1 MPSYIA
7 SKFEKPM
14 KPARSISDDAI
25 AAMLTREHAL
35 FLQRNPNSQALAARS
50 ARHWLRRVPMFWME
64 DWRTPFPLFIE
75 RAAGVEL
82 ADADG
87 NVYLDFCLGDTGAMF
102 GHGPQPLLDTLC
114 RQGAQGLTTMLPSP
128 DAAIV
133 GALLADRFGLPVWQV
148 TATASDANRSV
159 LRWARAVTG
168 RDSIL
173 VFNGNYHGAVDDTFV
188 RLDDGKPRSDPGL
201 IGEPRDLTQFTSVI
215 EFNDVPAL
223 EQALAARDIACV
235 LAEPVMTNC
244 GMVLPDPDFHRAL
257 REITRRT
264 QTLLVIDETH
274 CMSSGPGGYSRAH
287 GLEPDA
293 IVLGK
298 PIAGG
303 VPAAAYGVAEH
314 FADRIDTYLAARPS
328 GHSGIGTTLSG
339 SAIQLALMRTMLET
353 YFTAETFEPL
363 MLLAER
369 LETGLADLFRT
380 RAIPWHVVRVGARV
394 EFMCAPLPPRNGGE
408 AMKII
413 GRPIDRAVHHYLLN
427 RGLVITP
434 FHNMMLIC
442 PATNRSHVDALIAGI
457 DACLAELI
465 AAGP

>member
-1 MPSYIA
+1 MT
-7 SKFEKPM
+7 
-14 KPARSISDDAI
+14 PAQSISEDAI
-25 AAMLTREHAL
+25 AAMLAREHAL
-35 FLQRNPNSQALAARS
+35 FLERNPNSQALAARS

-75 RAAGVEL
+75 RASGVEL
-82 ADADG
+82 TDADG
-87 NVYLDFCLGDTGAMF
+87 NLYLDFCLGDTGAMF
-102 GHGPQPLLDTLC
+102 GHSPEAVFDTLC
-114 RQGAQGLTTMLPSP
+114 REGAQGLTTMLPSP

-133 GALLADRFGLPVWQV
+133 GALLADRFGLPFWQV

-168 RDSIL
+168 RACIL
-173 VFNGNYHGAVDDTFV
+173 VFNGSYHGAVDETFV
-188 RLDDGKPRSDPGL
+188 QLHDGKPRSDPGL
-201 IGEPRDLTQFTSVI
+201 IGEPRDLTQFTKVI

-223 EQALAARDIACV
+223 QQALAAREVACV

-244 GMVLPDPDFHRAL
+244 GMVLPEPDFHQAL
-257 REITRRT
+257 REITRST
-264 QTLLVIDETH
+264 ETLLVIDETH
-274 CMSSGPGGYSRAH
+274 CMSSGPGGYCLAH
-287 GLEPDA
+287 GLKPDA

-303 VPAAAYGVAEH
+303 VPAAAYGIAEQ
-314 FADRIDTYLAARPS
+314 FAHRIDSYLAARPS

-363 MLLAER
+363 LVLAER
-369 LETGLADLFRT
+369 LETGLADVFRT
-380 RAIPWHVVRVGARV
+380 RGVEWHVVRVGARV
-394 EFMCAPLPPRNGGE
+394 EFICAPLLPRNGGE
-408 AMKII
+408 AIKVI
-413 GRPIDRAVHHYLLN
+413 GRPIDRAIHHYLLN

-442 PATNRSHVDALIAGI
+442 PATKRSHVDALIAGI
-457 DACLAELI
+457 DAGLGELI
-465 AAGP
+465 AAGA

>member
-1 MPSYIA
+1 
-7 SKFEKPM
+7 
-14 KPARSISDDAI
+14 
-25 AAMLTREHAL
+25 
-35 FLQRNPNSQALAARS
+35 
-50 ARHWLRRVPMFWME
+50 
-64 DWRTPFPLFIE
+64 
-75 RAAGVEL
+75 
-82 ADADG
+82 
-87 NVYLDFCLGDTGAMF
+87 
-102 GHGPQPLLDTLC
+102 
-114 RQGAQGLTTMLPSP
+114 
-128 DAAIV
+128 
-133 GALLADRFGLPVWQV
+133 V
-148 TATASDANRSV
+148 TATASDANRSI

-168 RDSIL
+168 RNRIL

-188 RLDDGKPRSDPGL
+188 RLDNGQPQSDPGL
-201 IGEPRDLTQFTSVI
+201 IGEPRDLTQFTSVV

-257 REITRRT
+257 RGITRST
-264 QTLLVIDETH
+264 NTLLVIDETH

-303 VPAAAYGVAEH
+303 VPAAAYGVAQH
-314 FADRIDTYLAARPS
+314 FADRIDAYLAARPS

-353 YFTAETFEPL
+353 YFTPETFKPL
-363 MLLAER
+363 MELAEH
-369 LETGLADLFRT
+369 LETGLADLFGYRG
-380 RAIPWHVVRVGARV
+380 IPWHVVRVGARV
-394 EFMCAPLPPRNGGE
+394 EFMCTPLRPRNGGE

-442 PATNRSHVDALIAGI
+442 PATKRSHVDALIAGI
-457 DACLAELI
+457 DACLGELI